1 MKMEMKKALANAQ
14 TTLID
19 KLGISPVDAA
29 AIISAARELRTLD
42 LACRNITAEN
52 KRGSFM
58 VLFRARQQSIPLQ
71 DRLNDLL
78 NKYGCSGFVDT
89 DVRYWLIVGGTD
101 VNEPLDNWDI
111 VLQSRARHMS
121 VTEYVREIA
130 FNRTAFVLA

>member
-1 MKMEMKKALANAQ
+1 MKMEMKKALANAE
-14 TTLID
+14 TTLVD

-29 AIISAARELRTLD
+29 AIIESARELRTLD

-58 VLFRARQQSIPLQ
+58 VLFRARQQATVISEQ
-71 DRLNDLL
+71 LNGLL
-78 NKYGCSGFVDT
+78 NKYGHSGFVDT
-89 DVRYWLIVGGTD
+89 EIHYWLIVGGTD
-101 VNEPLDNWDI
+101 INEPLDDWN
-111 VLQSRARHMS
+111 VLLQSRARHMS